1 MDWIQQLLSPGN
13 TALAST
19 IVLYSFVI
27 AVGVFLGKLKIGGV
41 SLGVTFVLFVGLV
54 MGHFGYKVNSEV
66 LHFIREFGLILF
78 IFSIGLQV
86 GPGFFSSFKK
96 GGMLLNGLAV
106 LIILLNVAIVLGI
119 FFIDG
124 NTSITALVGVMSG
137 AVTNTPGLGAAQQ
150 AILQVNPDAYSA
162 SEEMAMGYA
171 AAYPLGVIG
180 IILSMFIIRAIFRVK
195 MDNEIKQVE
204 EDNDNSQLKPHIVT
218 FEVTNP
224 LIEGKNLVQLH
235 DIISCNFVISRLKDQ
250 EGNVIIP
257 NSQTVIHLNDKLYI
271 VMSAQDEERF
281 KAVIGP
287 EIDMDWEATPSPVI
301 SRRIVITKSEYNGVP
316 VGALRLRMGYHL
328 NATRVNRA
336 GVDLLAS
343 PNLRLQVGDRMTVVG
358 QEADIKRLAEKLGNS
373 MKRLNESNMITLFVG
388 IFLGIVV
395 GSIPIAFPGVSVPM
409 KLGLAGGPLVVAI
422 LISRFGYKIKLVT
435 YTSSSASLLMREI
448 GICLFLASVG
458 IASGAGFAST
468 VFNYTGMWWVIWGF
482 IITVVPLLVVGVI
495 ARGVYKINLLTIM
508 GLFGGGMTDP
518 PALAY
523 ANNSSGN
530 DAPAVAY
537 STVYPLTMFLR
548 VVAAQVLV
556 LCLA

>member
-54 MGHFGYKVNSEV
+54 MGHFGYKVNPEV

-106 LIILLNVAIVLGI
+106 LIIMLNVAIVLGI

-150 AILQVNPDAYSA
+150 AILQVNPDAYTM

-195 MDNEIKQVE
+195 MDKEIKLVE

-373 MKRLNESNMITLFVG
+373 MKRLNEPNMITLFVG

-482 IITVVPLLVVGVI
+482 IITVVPLLVVGII
-495 ARGVYKINLLTIM
+495 ARGIYKINLLTIM
-508 GLFGGGMTDP
+508 GFFGGGMTDP

-523 ANNSSGN
+523 ANNSTGN